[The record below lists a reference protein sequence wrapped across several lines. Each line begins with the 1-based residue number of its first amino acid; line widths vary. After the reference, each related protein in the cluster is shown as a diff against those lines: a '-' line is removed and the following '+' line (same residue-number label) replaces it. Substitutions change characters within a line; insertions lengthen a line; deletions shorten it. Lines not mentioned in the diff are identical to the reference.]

1 MNVAN
6 CQSVDVLH
14 LISKCS
20 LQILRLCSLHE
31 PDLRVLTFIAA
42 VLKCIPTCSQIYSLD
57 EFSLPDK
64 LCFSF
69 IKKNVI
75 YVAEFLFR

>member
-1 MNVAN
+1 MN
-6 CQSVDVLH
+6 
-14 LISKCS
+14 LIWEFWLS
-20 LQILRLCSLHE
+20 
-31 PDLRVLTFIAA
+31 IAA

-69 IKKNVI
+69 FFLLNVI